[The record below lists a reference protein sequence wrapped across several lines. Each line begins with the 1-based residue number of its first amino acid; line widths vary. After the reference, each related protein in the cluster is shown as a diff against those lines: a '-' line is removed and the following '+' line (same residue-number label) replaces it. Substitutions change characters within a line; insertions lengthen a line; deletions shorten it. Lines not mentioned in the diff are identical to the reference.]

1 MAHQK
6 IRTRARE
13 LVMPHCRVC
22 PDCNGVTCRGEV
34 PFMGWDL
41 DGCGKEGVAMYIE
54 RLKQELTGTMLL
66 TGAASISEITPERVH
81 RN

>member
-41 DGCGKEGVAMYIE
+41 DGCGLTQMNTMGFGVYPKT
-54 RLKQELTGTMLL
+54 LK
-66 TGAASISEITPERVH
+66 S
-81 RN
+81 